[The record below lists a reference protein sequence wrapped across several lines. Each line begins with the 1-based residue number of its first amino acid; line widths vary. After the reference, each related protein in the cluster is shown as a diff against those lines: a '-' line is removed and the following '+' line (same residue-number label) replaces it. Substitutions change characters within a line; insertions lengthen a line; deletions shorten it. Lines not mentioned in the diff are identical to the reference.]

1 MSLCYCLDCLVNE
14 KAFSFN
20 RLLKQF
26 PITICNNLQ
35 HLDIPPL
42 HYFST
47 EKGKIRI
54 YSDLFSMIKTIQ
66 DKKFNN
72 TIVTYVTTM
81 KVMTKTITTIVTKMD
96 KYKKCFEKRACR
108 KLSSLIIKPWVFT

>member
-1 MSLCYCLDCLVNE
+1 
-14 KAFSFN
+14 
-20 RLLKQF
+20 
-26 PITICNNLQ
+26 
-35 HLDIPPL
+35 
-42 HYFST
+42 
-47 EKGKIRI
+47 
-54 YSDLFSMIKTIQ
+54 MIKTIQ

-108 KLSSLIIKPWVFT
+108 KLNSLIIKPWVFTYTKRSSDLTSKVIEHSKKLAFVLTFK

>member
-1 MSLCYCLDCLVNE
+1 
-14 KAFSFN
+14 
-20 RLLKQF
+20 
-26 PITICNNLQ
+26 
-35 HLDIPPL
+35 
-42 HYFST
+42 
-47 EKGKIRI
+47 
-54 YSDLFSMIKTIQ
+54 MIKTIQ

>member
-26 PITICNNLQ
+26 PITICNNSQ

-47 EKGKIRI
+47 EKGKIT
-54 YSDLFSMIKTIQ
+54 SLFSKNIKRVSNKLKNIH
-66 DKKFNN
+66 
-72 TIVTYVTTM
+72 Y
-81 KVMTKTITTIVTKMD
+81 
-96 KYKKCFEKRACR
+96 CR
-108 KLSSLIIKPWVFT
+108 FAIKEI